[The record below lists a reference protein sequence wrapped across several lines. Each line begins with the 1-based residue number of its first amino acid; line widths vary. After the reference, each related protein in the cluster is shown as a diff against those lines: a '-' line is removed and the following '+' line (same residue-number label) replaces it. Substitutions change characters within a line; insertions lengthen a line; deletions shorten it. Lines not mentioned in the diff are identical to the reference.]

1 VTSLTGVRPLLERVL
16 DAQEER
22 PSACLWLVAGG
33 GALHGLALGATSGE
47 PVLAVYSAVKVPVL
61 LLLSSVITL
70 PTFYVLHAVLG
81 LRDDF
86 RAACHGLWGAQ
97 AAMGITLGALA
108 PVVAFLAVSVVDP
121 YFLTLADGALFA
133 AAVWVGQVVL
143 RRHYRVLLARDRR
156 HRVTLTCW
164 AVLYVFFA
172 IQLAWVLR
180 PFLGTPGYP
189 VEFLRA
195 SAFEQNA
202 YVVLVEHVVKL
213 LRP

>member
-1 VTSLTGVRPLLERVL
+1 MADVAAPSLERIL
-16 DAQEER
+16 QAREA
-22 PSACLWLVAGG
+22 PASACLWLVVAG
-33 GALHGLALGATSGE
+33 GALHGAALGATSGE
-47 PVLAVYSAVKVPVL
+47 AWLAVFSAIKVPIL
-61 LLLSSVITL
+61 LLLSSVVTL
-70 PTFYVLHAVLG
+70 PSFYVLHAVLG

-97 AAMGITLGALA
+97 AALAIMLGALA
-108 PVVAFLAVSVVDP
+108 PVVAFLALSASDP

-133 AAVWVGQVVL
+133 AAVMVGQVVL
-143 RRHYRVLLARDRR
+143 RRHYRPLLARDRR
-156 HRVTLTCW
+156 HRVTLACW

-189 VEFLRA
+189 VEFLRPTA
-195 SAFEQNA
+195 LEQNA
-202 YVVLVEHVVKL
+202 YVVLIEHFARW